1 MSSTTMQKKKVIYDL
16 VQQLSYLIPTTVILV
31 TSFLIISELIQ
42 YFRAF

>member
-42 YFRAF
+42 YFSAF

>member
-1 MSSTTMQKKKVIYDL
+1 MQKKKVIYDL